1 MKRILSPRTRKSRKT
16 AVRLFT
22 GKGLFDDLPK
32 RKRAEEMY
40 KDLVQ
45 GIKNWGTT
53 GYLLR
58 NKKFLQAQSKKNLI
72 GFIMFLGNE
81 YYKLYKSKLPRL
93 RKTNNPKRIV
103 EYADTRPG
111 TQYDKQGRMV
121 SFGTPRIIDLSPKA
135 LQRHGYGKKTTKRKR
150 KKLTGAAKAKF
161 LARMNKGRRKKGLKP
176 IRSR

>member
-81 YYKLYKSKLPRL
+81 YYKLYKAKLPRL
-93 RKTNNPKRIV
+93 RTTKQKAKGLTKGQLKFLEISSKRNPNV
-103 EYADTRPG
+103 A
-111 TQYDKQGRMV
+111 
-121 SFGTPRIIDLSPKA
+121 PRYYPK
-135 LQRHGYGKKTTKRKR
+135 LRDPNWTYGNPIQSKPKRKR

-161 LARMNKGRRKKGLKP
+161 LARMNKGRRRKGLKP